1 MRAAEGSWHSS
12 VPLGNG
18 GAVDLHGGL
27 FDQQSSRGNCIM
39 MLDSISFSSSQ
50 NQGFTVSCVL
60 LSKAFQ
66 AMTKSNL
73 EAGILLLF
81 QSWYLGRTL
90 GVMKVGRVCKQTRL
104 SEEYGIPTN
113 EW

>member
-1 MRAAEGSWHSS
+1 M
-12 VPLGNG
+12 
-18 GAVDLHGGL
+18 
-27 FDQQSSRGNCIM
+27 
-39 MLDSISFSSSQ
+39 
-50 NQGFTVSCVL
+50 SCVL
-60 LSKAFQ
+60 LSEAFQ

-73 EAGILLLF
+73 EAGTLLLF